1 MTAMLVPLTHQ
12 RSVSRPPLTLVT
24 GPGRSLPPPPTVAS
38 LRRLLTGV
46 LEVLDHRRPAW
57 QLAGMLPCGY
67 QRALVTTA
75 LAGVGLSRLGS
86 VHVFR
91 TAEDVVDLC
100 ARVERGGRSQA
111 MTGRLMVRGDRWE
124 FALLALV

>member
-1 MTAMLVPLTHQ
+1 MTAVLVPLTRQ
-12 RSVSRPPLTLVT
+12 RSVSRPRLTLVT
-24 GPGRSLPPPPTVAS
+24 GPACVVPSPPTVGS

-46 LEVLDHRRPAW
+46 LEVLDHRRPGW
-57 QLAGMLPCGY
+57 QLDGLLPSAY

-75 LAGVGLSRLGS
+75 LAGAGPRRLGS

-100 ARVERGGRSQA
+100 ARVESGGRSQA
-111 MTGRLMVRGDRWE
+111 MTGRLVVREGRWE